1 MDLSKILS
9 ISGRSGL
16 FKVVSQL
23 KNAVLVES
31 LLDKK
36 RFPAFAHEKI
46 SSLEEIA
53 VFTATED
60 KPLKDVLKVIYEKLE
75 GKPAL
80 DPKSDNKLLT
90 AFFLEVVPDYDSNR
104 VYISDIRK
112 IISWYNL
119 LIENQLLDFTEE
131 EEEKPEEKT
140 EEKVGE
146 KTEEKVEDKTEEK
159 IEEEPEE
166 KAEEIPVTVPAAKK
180 KKPSVKKAE
189 GEETAAKKKEAVTK
203 KKTKDNPS

>member
-16 FKVVSQL
+16 FQVVSQL

-53 VFTATED
+53 IFTATED
-60 KPLKDVLKVIYEKLE
+60 KPLKDVLKVMYEKLE
-75 GKPAL
+75 GKPAI
-80 DPKSDNKLLT
+80 DPKSDNKQLT
-90 AFFLEVVPDYDSNR
+90 AFFLEVVPDYDPNR

-119 LIENQLLDFTEE
+119 LIENKLLDFTEE
-131 EEEKPEEKT
+131 EEEKT
-140 EEKVGE
+140 DE
-146 KTEEKVEDKTEEK
+146 KTEEKVEEKAEEK
-159 IEEEPEE
+159 IEEKPEE
-166 KAEEIPVTVPAAKK
+166 KAEEPLVTVPAAKK
-180 KKPSVKKAE
+180 KKPAEKKAV
-189 GEETAAKKKEAVTK
+189 GEEATSKKKETVTK
-203 KKTKDNPS
+203 KKTKNNPS

>member
-1 MDLSKILS
+1 MDFSKILS
-9 ISGRSGL
+9 ISGKSGL
-16 FKVVSQL
+16 FQVVSQL

-53 VFTATED
+53 VFTATEE
-60 KPLKDVLKVIYEKLE
+60 KPLKEILKAIYDKLE

-80 DPKSDNKLLT
+80 DAKSDNKLLQE
-90 AFFLEVVPDYDSNR
+90 FFLEVVPDYNSER

-119 LIENQLLDFTEE
+119 LLEHQLLDFTEK
-131 EEEKPEEKT
+131 EEEKSEEEKS
-140 EEKVGE
+140 EEK
-146 KTEEKVEDKTEEK
+146 KEET
-159 IEEEPEE
+159 
-166 KAEEIPVTVPAAKK
+166 AEEAPVVKPVAKK
-180 KKPSVKKAE
+180 KNPTEKKAE
-189 GEETAAKKKEAVTK
+189 GEVVSGKKKETAVK
-203 KKTKDNPS
+203 KKSKKNPS

>member
-9 ISGRSGL
+9 ISGKSGL
-16 FKVVSQL
+16 FQVVSQL

-31 LLDKK
+31 IIDKK

-60 KPLKDVLKVIYEKLE
+60 KPLKEILKTIYDKQE
-75 GKPAL
+75 GKAAPDA
-80 DPKSDNKLLT
+80 KSDNKILQT
-90 AFFLEVVPDYDSNR
+90 FFLEVVPDYDPDR

-119 LIENQLLDFTEE
+119 LVEHQLLDF
-131 EEEKPEEKT
+131 P
-140 EEKVGE
+140 
-146 KTEEKVEDKTEEK
+146 
-159 IEEEPEE
+159 EPEE
-166 KAEEIPVTVPAAKK
+166 KQEEKEGDVKSEGEEKLIEPVTEVEGSKPKETKK
-180 KKPSVKKAE
+180 KKTSS
-189 GEETAAKKKEAVTK
+189 
-203 KKTKDNPS
+203 KKTDSAKTLKNK